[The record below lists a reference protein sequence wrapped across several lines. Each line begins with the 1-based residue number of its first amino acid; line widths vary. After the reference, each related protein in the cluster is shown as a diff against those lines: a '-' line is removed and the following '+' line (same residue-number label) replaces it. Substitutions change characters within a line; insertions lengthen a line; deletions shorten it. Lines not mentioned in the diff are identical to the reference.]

1 MQTPFKYLVMI
12 LFYSP
17 TSWGSNV
24 LKSDICNAENKDVL
38 CSLFAVIV
46 LLHCICKNVLV
57 QLKHSQSGSS
67 WFKGR
72 TSLFKSVN
80 TLLDFQYC
88 FVGREK
94 VVYEYE
100 KQNHFI

>member
-46 LLHCICKNVLV
+46 LLHCICWNVLV
-57 QLKHSQSGSS
+57 QLKHIHNLLAVGL
-67 WFKGR
+67 KGEL
-72 TSLFKSVN
+72 LFLN
-80 TLLDFQYC
+80 QLLLY
-88 FVGREK
+88 
-94 VVYEYE
+94 
-100 KQNHFI
+100 